1 MNIFYIIKRH
11 KINKK
16 NNLNKLHGKNMIK
29 LKKIKIKEL
38 ENFKN
43 NRIFIN
49 LKQNIQKKIS
59 VIQMLSLKLLKPWK
73 IMDIHGT
80 ILAG

>member
-49 LKQNIQKKIS
+49 LKQNI
-59 VIQMLSLKLLKPWK
+59 
-73 IMDIHGT
+73 
-80 ILAG
+80 